1 MGKKTFTCGL
11 SATSNIYSPRWARN
25 PFTCGNIHS
34 RSLLDGPKKRLPVV
48 YRLINILL
56 DGQKTHLLAVYWLI
70 YVLLDGPKPHLP
82 VVIYILL
89 DGPKKHLPVVYR
101 LINILLDGQKNIYL
115 WFIS

>member
-11 SATSNIYSPRWARN
+11 SANTHSPRWAKKYS
-25 PFTCGNIHS
+25 PVVYQLPVTYI
-34 RSLLDGPKKRLPVV
+34 LLDGPE
-48 YRLINILL
+48 
-56 DGQKTHLLAVYWLI
+56 THLL
-70 YVLLDGPKPHLP
+70 